1 MMKRKI
7 AVLLFILLLVDLLA
21 KACTNFIVTRGAS
34 VDGSTFITYSADS
47 HILYGELYYK
57 PARDYP
63 EGTMLKIYEWDS
75 GKFLGEIKQVSH
87 TYSVVGNMNEHQVS
101 IGETTFGGREE
112 LVNPEGI
119 IDYGSLMYLALQRAK
134 TAREAIMVMTSLV
147 EEYGYCSSGESF
159 SIADKNECWIL
170 EMIGKGKGRKGALW
184 VAVRIP
190 DGYVSGHANQSRIT
204 TFPLNDPDNCLYDKE
219 VISFAR
225 EKGWFTGQD
234 KDFSFSDAYAQ
245 PDFGGARFCDI
256 RVWAFFNH
264 VAEGMDK
271 YLEYVS
277 GKIKIENGKV
287 VGRMPLYIKPKR
299 KISVQDMMF
308 FMRDHFEGTAFDMT
322 KDVGAGPWGL
332 PYRWRPLTWKV
343 NEKTYCNERATATQ
357 QTGFVFVAQARN
369 FLPDPIGGI
378 FWFGV
383 DDANTT
389 VFCPMYC
396 GIFSVPPA
404 YAEGN
409 GSMLRFS
416 PDAAFWVFT
425 QVSNFTY
432 LRYNY
437 MIEDVRKVQK
447 ELEDKMISYTPAVDL
462 AAKTLYEK
470 NPQLARQFLTDY
482 SVNTAEAVVKRWKEL
497 AQYLLVKYHDGNIK
511 REKDG
516 QFETNGFGL
525 PVNPLQPG
533 YPEWFLKKIVEDKGS
548 FLEAPSDH

>member
-1 MMKRKI
+1 MKRKI
-7 AVLLFILLLVDLLA
+7 SLFLLFTLFVSLISD
-21 KACTNFIVTRGAS
+21 ACTNYIVTRGAS
-34 VDGSTFITYSADS
+34 ADGSTFITYSADS
-47 HILYGELYYK
+47 HVLYGELYYK

-63 EGTMLKIYEWDS
+63 ENAMMRIYEWDS
-75 GKFLGEIKQVSH
+75 GKFLGEIKQVRH
-87 TYSVVGNMNEHQVS
+87 TYSVVGNMNEYQVS

-119 IDYGSLMYLALQRAK
+119 IDYGSLIYLALQRAK
-134 TAREAIMVMTSLV
+134 TAREAIQVMTSLV
-147 EEYGYCSSGESF
+147 DEYGYYSSGESF

-170 EMIGKGKGRKGALW
+170 EMLGKGKGKKGALW

-204 TFPLNDPDNCLYDKE
+204 TFPLNDPENCLYDKE

-225 EKGWFTGQD
+225 EKGWYTGPD
-234 KDFSFSDAYAQ
+234 KEFSFSDAYAQ

-264 VAEGMDK
+264 IADGMDK
-271 YLEYVS
+271 YQDYVS
-277 GKIKIENGKV
+277 GHIKIENGKV

-299 KISVQDMMF
+299 KITVQDMMF
-308 FMRDHFEGTAFDMT
+308 FMRDHLEGTAFDMT
-322 KDVGAGPWGL
+322 KDIGAGPWGL

-343 NEKTYCNERATATQ
+343 DEKTYCNERATATQ

-369 FLPDPIGGI
+369 WLPDPIGGI

-389 VFCPMYC
+389 VFSPMYC
-396 GIFSVPPA
+396 GINKVPPA

-409 GSMLRFS
+409 GNMLQFS
-416 PDAAFWVFT
+416 NDAAFWVFT
-425 QVSNFTY
+425 MVSNFTY
-432 LRYNY
+432 LRYSY

-447 ELEDKMISYTPAVDL
+447 ELEDKFVSYMPAIDL
-462 AAKTLYEK
+462 AAKNLYDK
-470 NPQLARQFLTDY
+470 NPELARQFLTDY
-482 SVNTAEAVVKRWKEL
+482 SVNTGQAVVERWKQL
-497 AQYLLVKYHDGNIK
+497 FQYLIVKYHDGNIK
-511 REKDG
+511 KEKDG
-516 QFETNGFGL
+516 QFETNGYGM
-525 PVNPLQPG
+525 PVSPSQPG

>member
-1 MMKRKI
+1 MKRKI
-7 AVLLFILLLVDLLA
+7 SLFLLFTLFVSLISD
-21 KACTNFIVTRGAS
+21 ACTNYIVTRGAS
-34 VDGSTFITYSADS
+34 ADGSTFITYSADS
-47 HILYGELYYK
+47 HVLYGELYYK

-63 EGTMLKIYEWDS
+63 ENAMMRIYEWDS
-75 GKFLGEIKQVSH
+75 GKFLGEIKQVRH
-87 TYSVVGNMNEHQVS
+87 TYSVVGNMNEYQVS

-119 IDYGSLMYLALQRAK
+119 IDYGSLIYLALQRAK
-134 TAREAIMVMTSLV
+134 TAREAIQVMTSLV
-147 EEYGYCSSGESF
+147 DEYGYYSSGESF

-170 EMIGKGKGRKGALW
+170 EMLGKGKGKKGALW

-204 TFPLNDPDNCLYDKE
+204 TFPLNDPENCLYDKE

-225 EKGWFTGQD
+225 EKGWYTGPD
-234 KDFSFSDAYAQ
+234 KEFSFSDAYAQ

-264 VAEGMDK
+264 IADGMDK
-271 YLEYVS
+271 YQDYVS
-277 GKIKIENGKV
+277 GHIKIENGKV

-299 KISVQDMMF
+299 KITVQDMMF
-308 FMRDHFEGTAFDMT
+308 FMRDHLEGTAFDMT
-322 KDVGAGPWGL
+322 KDIGAGPWGL

-343 NEKTYCNERATATQ
+343 DEKTYCNERATATQ

-369 FLPDPIGGI
+369 WLPDPIGGI

-389 VFCPMYC
+389 VFSPMYC
-396 GIFSVPPA
+396 GINKVPPA

-409 GSMLRFS
+409 GNMLQFS
-416 PDAAFWVFT
+416 NDAAFWVFT
-425 QVSNFTY
+425 MVSNFTY
-432 LRYNY
+432 LRYSY

-447 ELEDKMISYTPAVDL
+447 ELEDKFVSYMPAIDL
-462 AAKTLYEK
+462 AAKNLYDK
-470 NPQLARQFLTDY
+470 NPELARQFLTDY
-482 SVNTAEAVVKRWKEL
+482 SVNTGQAVVERWKQL
-497 AQYLLVKYHDGNIK
+497 FQYLIVKYHDGNIK
-511 REKDG
+511 KEKDG
-516 QFETNGFGL
+516 QFETNGYGM
-525 PVNPLQPG
+525 PVSPSQPG

-548 FLEAPSDH
+548 FLEAPSGH

>member
-1 MMKRKI
+1 MKRKI
-7 AVLLFILLLVDLLA
+7 SLFLLFTLFVSLISD
-21 KACTNFIVTRGAS
+21 ACTNYIVTRGAS
-34 VDGSTFITYSADS
+34 ADGSTFITYSADS
-47 HILYGELYYK
+47 HVLYGELYYK

-63 EGTMLKIYEWDS
+63 ENAMMRIYEWDS
-75 GKFLGEIKQVSH
+75 GKFLGEIKQVRH
-87 TYSVVGNMNEHQVS
+87 TYSVVGNMNEYQVS

-119 IDYGSLMYLALQRAK
+119 IDYGSLIYLALQRAK
-134 TAREAIMVMTSLV
+134 TAREAIQVMTSLV
-147 EEYGYCSSGESF
+147 DEYGYYSSGESF

-170 EMIGKGKGRKGALW
+170 EMLGKGKGKKGALW

-225 EKGWFTGQD
+225 EKGWYTGPD
-234 KDFSFSDAYAQ
+234 KEFSFSDAYAQ

-264 VAEGMDK
+264 IADGMDK
-271 YLEYVS
+271 YQDYVS
-277 GKIKIENGKV
+277 GHIKIENGKV

-299 KISVQDMMF
+299 KITVQDMMF
-308 FMRDHFEGTAFDMT
+308 FMRDHLEGTAFDMT
-322 KDVGAGPWGL
+322 KDIGAGPWGL

-343 NEKTYCNERATATQ
+343 DEKTYCNERATATQ

-369 FLPDPIGGI
+369 WLPDPIGGI

-389 VFCPMYC
+389 VFSPMYC
-396 GIFSVPPA
+396 GINKVPPA

-409 GSMLRFS
+409 GNMLQFS
-416 PDAAFWVFT
+416 NDAAFWVFT
-425 QVSNFTY
+425 MVSNFTY
-432 LRYNY
+432 LRYSY

-447 ELEDKMISYTPAVDL
+447 ELEDKFVSYMPAIDL
-462 AAKTLYEK
+462 AAKNLYDK
-470 NPQLARQFLTDY
+470 NPELARQFLTDY
-482 SVNTAEAVVKRWKEL
+482 SVNTGQAVVERWKQL
-497 AQYLLVKYHDGNIK
+497 FQYLIVKYHDGNIK
-511 REKDG
+511 KEKDG
-516 QFETNGFGL
+516 QFETNGYGM
-525 PVNPLQPG
+525 PVSPSQPG

-548 FLEAPSDH
+548 FLEAPSGH